1 VSSAEVYIASTRHY
15 DGLPD
20 LGYPFHDRNVLVT
33 AGDRVCLHRKRANI
47 SAVPAGQKL
56 GIKEVDVLAE
66 GENSVRTLPEFDPR
80 LFEGS
85 CRPAPHRQKN
95 ISSRSSA

>member
-1 VSSAEVYIASTRHY
+1 
-15 DGLPD
+15 
-20 LGYPFHDRNVLVT
+20 
-33 AGDRVCLHRKRANI
+33 
-47 SAVPAGQKL
+47 
-56 GIKEVDVLAE
+56 
-66 GENSVRTLPEFDPR
+66 LPEFDPR